1 MAGFWPGWNRGVL
14 ENMRNPEIFVTI
26 HCHKYFI
33 SMSQLIGN
41 VELFPKEYL
50 PSLKRVFLTRK
61 SPIVD
66 NIMGGGA
73 DTTKAQHIT
82 PNY

>member
-1 MAGFWPGWNRGVL
+1 
-14 ENMRNPEIFVTI
+14 
-26 HCHKYFI
+26 
-33 SMSQLIGN
+33 MSQLIGN